1 MLITLSYSWEV
12 LFIIG
17 VYLYEIFPKIVNKL
31 VKSQKSKAKS
41 QTQNQK
47 MNCRGKLIDLSTP
60 KVMGI
65 LNITPDSFYDGG
77 KNDSDQVIIDKVQ
90 KMLSDGAT
98 FIDIGAYSSK
108 PNAVFVSE
116 EEELRR
122 IIPII
127 EMLVRIFP
135 EILISVD
142 TFRSEVAKAS
152 IEAGA
157 AIINDISAGN
167 LDHKMLETVA
177 KYNVP
182 YIMMHMKGDP
192 KTMQTLTNYEDI
204 IKEILFYF
212 SEKVSEARSLG
223 INDIIIDPGFG
234 FAKTL
239 EQNFEVMNKLELLQM
254 LDLPLLSGISRK
266 SMIYKTLGTTPQES
280 LNGTTFLNTIS
291 LMKGAKIL
299 RVHDVKEA
307 VECVKLYLALGIN
320 L

>member
-1 MLITLSYSWEV
+1 
-12 LFIIG
+12 
-17 VYLYEIFPKIVNKL
+17 
-31 VKSQKSKAKS
+31 
-41 QTQNQK
+41 
-47 MNCRGKLIDLSTP
+47 MNCKGKLIDLSTP

-77 KNDSDQVIIDKVQ
+77 KNNSEQTIIDKVQ
-90 KMLSDGAT
+90 RMLFDGAT

-108 PNAVFVSE
+108 PNAEFVSE
-116 EEELRR
+116 TEEIQRIVPVIEL
-122 IIPII
+122 
-127 EMLVRIFP
+127 LVKVFP

-152 IEAGA
+152 IESGA
-157 AIINDISAGN
+157 SIVNDIASGN
-167 LDHKMLETVA
+167 LDAKMMETVA

-192 KTMQTLTNYEDI
+192 KTMQSLANYEDI
-204 IKEILFYF
+204 IKEMLFYF
-212 SEKVSEARSLG
+212 SEKVNEARSLG
-223 INDIIIDPGFG
+223 INDLIIDPGFG

-239 EQNFEVMNKLELLQM
+239 EQNFEVMNRLELFQM

-307 VECVKLYLALGIN
+307 VECVKLYESLKK
-320 L
+320 